1 MRKHLLR
8 ALAVATGASML
19 LTACAN
25 TSSSTDA
32 KTADSVIVRAA
43 NGEVHIAV
51 PPKRVVSLSPT
62 ATEML
67 FAIDA
72 GKQVV
77 AADDQSTYPKNA
89 PRTKLSGLSPSADS
103 IAQYQP
109 DLVVVD
115 ADRNGVV
122 SALNKLHVPVLVEPA
137 ATNLDESYDQIADLG
152 TATGHPKQAS
162 QLASK
167 LKQQLATAVGNVK
180 EKLGKRSYYHEVD
193 NTYYSLTSKTF
204 LGSIYSM
211 FGLSNIADAA
221 AVGNNDYPQL
231 NSEYIVKANPDLI
244 FLADGAC
251 CGQTKATVAKRPGW
265 GEMNAVRRDRVTE
278 LDADSASR
286 WGPRVV
292 EFAQTVAAALS
303 KLDAATP

>member
-1 MRKHLLR
+1 
-8 ALAVATGASML
+8 ML

-25 TSSSTDA
+25 TSSSTEA

-43 NGEVHIAV
+43 NGDVRIAA
-51 PPKRVVSLSPT
+51 PPKRIVSLSPT

-67 FAIDA
+67 FSIDA

-77 AADDQSTYPKNA
+77 AADDQSSYPKNA
-89 PRTKLSGLSPSADS
+89 PRTKLSGLSPSADA
-103 IAQYQP
+103 IAQYRP
-109 DLVVVD
+109 DLVVID

-122 SALNKLHVPVLVEPA
+122 SALNKLRVPVLVEPA

-152 TATGHPKQAS
+152 IATGHSKQAS
-162 QLASK
+162 QLASR
-167 LKQQLATAVGNVK
+167 LKQQLATALDRVK
-180 EKLGKRSYYHEVD
+180 DKLSRHSYYHEVD

-221 AVGNNDYPQL
+221 AVAGNNYPQL
-231 NSEYIVKANPDLI
+231 NSEYIVRANPDLI
-244 FLADGAC
+244 LLADVQC
-251 CGQTKATVAKRPGW
+251 CGQSAVAVGKRPGW
-265 GEMNAVRRDRVTE
+265 NQMRAVSKQHVVE

-286 WGPRVV
+286 WGPRIV
-292 EFAQTVAAALS
+292 EFAQAVAAALQ
-303 KLDAATP
+303 KF

>member
-8 ALAVATGASML
+8 ALAVAAGASML

-25 TSSSTDA
+25 TPSSTNA
-32 KTADSVIVRAA
+32 KTAGGGIVRAE
-43 NGEVHIAV
+43 NGDVKIPAL
-51 PPKRVVSLSPT
+51 PKRVVSLSPT

-67 FAIDA
+67 FSIDA

-77 AADDQSTYPKNA
+77 ATDDQSTYPKSA
-89 PRTKLSGLSPSADS
+89 PRTKLSGLSPSADA
-103 IAQYQP
+103 IAQYRP

-152 TATGHPKQAS
+152 TATGHSKQGG

-167 LKQQLATAVGNVK
+167 LKQQLAAAVGNVK

-244 FLADGAC
+244 FLADGQC
-251 CGQTKATVAKRPGW
+251 CGQSAITVAKRPGW
-265 GEMNAVRRDRVTE
+265 DRMRAVSKQHVVE
-278 LDADSASR
+278 LDADTASR

-292 EFAQTVAAALS
+292 EFAQTVAAALE
-303 KLDAATP
+303 KF